1 MAFSLRRLRTHA
13 SIALA
18 NALAIFVTI
27 YSGWTLSEATLAY
40 LGEFVILALV
50 VYARVLA
57 AKTLYGTESG
67 GWRLVGRKTIAIGIT
82 LPLYVVVVVV
92 ILLLVFG
99 NTVPRGEEVFSNIR
113 LPETTLRSLALCW
126 AGFLVPH
133 VFGLVEHLR
142 EGAYDVLI
150 SDGRVMSPMWR
161 YPPLL
166 LAGIGIAGEQR
177 DGAMIV
183 PWFFVGTLALFA
195 IVDAATYIYEQD
207 AVSTAARRARA
218 LSSRPV

>member
-1 MAFSLRRLRTHA
+1 MAFSIRRLRTHA

-18 NALAIFVTI
+18 NALAIFITI

-57 AKTLYGTESG
+57 AKRSSATS
-67 GWRLVGRKTIAIGIT
+67 VGLKARCAVSRCVG
-82 LPLYVVVVVV
+82 PA
-92 ILLLVFG
+92 
-99 NTVPRGEEVFSNIR
+99 FS
-113 LPETTLRSLALCW
+113 
-126 AGFLVPH
+126 VPH
-133 VFGLVEHLR
+133 VFGLVQHLR
-142 EGAYDVLI
+142 EGAYHELI
-150 SDGRVMSPMWR
+150 ADSRVMSPMWR
-161 YPPLL
+161 YPPLV
-166 LAGIGIAGEQR
+166 LAGIAISGEQR
-177 DGAMIV
+177 DGATIV

-218 LSSRPV
+218 LSSRPAWWNGEQGLT